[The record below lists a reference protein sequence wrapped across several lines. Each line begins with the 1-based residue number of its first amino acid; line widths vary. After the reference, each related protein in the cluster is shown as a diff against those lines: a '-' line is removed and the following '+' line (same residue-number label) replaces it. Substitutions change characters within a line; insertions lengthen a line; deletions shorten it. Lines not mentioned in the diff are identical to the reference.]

1 MKPEKAQNLAP
12 IPVIPLR
19 RPGRLA
25 SDFCIPFLIEGAS
38 LMASIETRRARDGTL
53 THRAKV
59 RLKGHEPASATFA
72 RLTDARRWAQST
84 EAAIREGRY
93 FKVPE
98 ARRHT
103 VADLVD
109 RYTREILPHRPKNA
123 SNTQRHLEWWK
134 ARLGPTRL
142 SDLTAAVITEHKNV
156 LLATQTRRNS
166 PMSPSTVVRYMAA
179 LSHALNIAMKDWEWI
194 EDSPMRKVSKP
205 REPRGRERF
214 LSDDERT
221 RLLEACRQ
229 SASAHLYAVVVV
241 ALSTGMRRG
250 EIMGLRWDMID
261 FEQEQVRLHATKND
275 TSRSVSLVGHAM
287 QLLQRMH
294 PLRVNDTGL
303 VFPSS
308 GGRASIGSMRGVGP
322 KPVDIKKPWTTAVKR
337 AKLTDFRFHDL
348 RHSCASYLAMNGAST
363 VEIAAVLGH
372 KTLSMVR
379 RYAHLGQSHTR
390 GVVQAMND
398 KVFGNADHVCR

>member
-1 MKPEKAQNLAP
+1 
-12 IPVIPLR
+12 
-19 RPGRLA
+19 
-25 SDFCIPFLIEGAS
+25 
-38 LMASIETRRARDGTL
+38 MANIETRRAIDGTV

-59 RLKGHEPASATFA
+59 RLKGHDPASATFA

-93 FKVPE
+93 FQVPE

-103 VADLVD
+103 VGDLVD
-109 RYTREILPHRPKNA
+109 RYTREVLPHRPKNA

-134 ARLGPTRL
+134 ARLGSTRL
-142 SDLTAAVITEHKNV
+142 SDLTASVITEHKNA
-156 LLATQTRRNS
+156 LLATQTRRGS
-166 PMSPSTVVRYMAA
+166 AMSPSTVVRYMAA
-179 LSHALNIAMKDWEWI
+179 LSHALNIAMKDWDWL
-194 EDSPMRKVSKP
+194 EDSPMRKVTRP

-221 RLLEACRQ
+221 RLLEACRE
-229 SASAHLYAVVVV
+229 SASAHLYTVVVV

-261 FEQEQVRLHATKND
+261 FEHEQIRLYATKND
-275 TSRSVSLVGHAM
+275 TSRSVALVGHAM
-287 QLLQRMH
+287 ELLQRRR
-294 PLRVNDTGL
+294 PARLNDAAL
-303 VFPSS
+303 VFPSAS
-308 GGRASIGSMRGVGP
+308 GRASIGGPQTVGSIV
-322 KPVDIKKPWTTAVKR
+322 VDVKKPWTTAVRR

-390 GVVQAMND
+390 GVVQAMNE
-398 KVFGNADHVCR
+398 KVFGGVRP